1 MKKYISL
8 ILTVV
13 ILFSVGLNAQPEQA
27 GMGMRMGPRM
37 GHQQLKDLLK
47 LTPDQE
53 KQIQELR
60 YQHQKDAIDVRAQI
74 QKNRLELRKMISEN
88 NINEAKIFQLT
99 DENSK
104 LQGDLKHSMVKHLLD
119 VYKLLDDNQKAIFA
133 KHFEQFGGG
142 FMKARMMERMK
153 NRPMGNRGMG
163 MHQGPDNNF

>member
-8 ILTVV
+8 ILGAV
-13 ILFSVGLNAQPEQA
+13 IFFSVALYAQPDQG
-27 GMGMRMGPRM
+27 GMGMGPRM
-37 GHQQLKDLLK
+37 GRQQLKDLLK

-60 YQHQKDAIDVRAQI
+60 YQHQKDAIDIRAQI

-104 LQGDLKHSMVKHLLD
+104 LQGDLKHSAIKHFLD
-119 VYKLLDDNQKAIFA
+119 VYKLLDDNQKTIFA
-133 KHFEQFGGG
+133 KHFEKFGGEK
-142 FMKARMMERMK
+142 FMKGRMMQHMQ
-153 NRPMGNRGMG
+153 NRPMGKRGMG
-163 MHQGPDNNF
+163 AGPGQNNF